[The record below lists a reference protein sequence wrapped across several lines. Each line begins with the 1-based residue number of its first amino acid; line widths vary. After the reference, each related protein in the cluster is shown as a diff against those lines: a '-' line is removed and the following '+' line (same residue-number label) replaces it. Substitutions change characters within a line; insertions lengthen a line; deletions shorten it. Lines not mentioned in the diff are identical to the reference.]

1 MNLLT
6 EIDELE
12 YFLKSTI
19 KFDTNRQYTT
29 LMNKLKKKD
38 MTELMTQMT
47 FYAFNASK
55 SNNMIMAQ
63 PITQPIADDR
73 CNDLQKQ
80 IIDKD
85 KHLEMITKDK
95 DKQIKHLMKQN
106 KELEKAPKDRDK
118 QIKQFMKQ
126 NKELSKAP
134 PKRYD
139 DLKEQLDESNKFR
152 EKDRKRAENLSS
164 VLQEKE
170 QEITNLKD
178 DVEYLKDHIENLKKQ
193 LTDAREYKVKKKE
206 MKAQADRFNPFVIA
220 DSAADK
226 SIFSDLLDSYP
237 DSDED

>member
-6 EIDELE
+6 EIDEIE

-63 PITQPIADDR
+63 PITQPITQPIADDR

-95 DKQIKHLMKQN
+95 NKQIKHLMKQN
-106 KELEKAPKDRDK
+106 KELEKAPKQRDKTIKDRD
-118 QIKQFMKQ
+118 QII
-126 NKELSKAP
+126 KERDKII
-134 PKRYD
+134 
-139 DLKEQLDESNKFR
+139 KER
-152 EKDRKRAENLSS
+152 EKTI
-164 VLQEKE
+164 KE
-170 QEITNLKD
+170 FS
-178 DVEYLKDHIENLKKQ
+178 KK
-193 LTDAREYKVKKKE
+193 
-206 MKAQADRFNPFVIA
+206 
-220 DSAADK
+220 
-226 SIFSDLLDSYP
+226 
-237 DSDED
+237 